1 MPTFTKAQ
9 VNQNLNTL
17 QFKIANDVRTRA
29 DFLKDPAAVL
39 AATGLVLSPERARS
53 INGFVDKQLKTPGAN
68 VSGAAIK
75 VSGTGDVTEVS
86 LIQAVIQAVKV

>member
-1 MPTFTKAQ
+1 MPNLPQAE
-9 VNQNLNTL
+9 VIQNLNAL
-17 QFKIANDVRTRA
+17 QFKIANDARARA

-39 AATGLVLSPERARS
+39 AATGLVLSPERARA

-75 VSGTGDVTEVS
+75 LSGTGDVTEVS
-86 LIQAVIQAVKV
+86 LIQAVKV

>member
-1 MPTFTKAQ
+1 MPDLTQAQ
-9 VNQNLNTL
+9 VTQNLNTL
-17 QFKIANDVRTRA
+17 QFRIANDARTRA

-39 AATGLVLSPERARS
+39 SGTGLVLSPERARA
-53 INGFVDKQLKTPGAN
+53 INAFVDKQLKMPGAN

-86 LIQAVIQAVKV
+86 VIQAVIQAVKV

>member
-1 MPTFTKAQ
+1 MPNLTKAQ
-9 VNQNLNTL
+9 VIQNLNAL
-17 QFKIANDVRTRA
+17 QFKIANDARTRT
-29 DFLKDPAAVL
+29 DFLKDPTEL
-39 AATGLVLSPERARS
+39 LSETGLSLAPERARA

-86 LIQAVIQAVKV
+86 LVIAIKT

>member
-1 MPTFTKAQ
+1 MPNLTQAQ
-9 VNQNLNTL
+9 VIQNLSSL
-17 QFKIANDVRTRA
+17 QFKIANDARTRA

-39 AATGLVLSPERARS
+39 AATGLSLSPERARA
-53 INGFVDKQLKTPGAN
+53 INGFVDKQLKMLGAS

-86 LIQAVIQAVKV
+86 LIQAVKV

>member
-1 MPTFTKAQ
+1 
-9 VNQNLNTL
+9 
-17 QFKIANDVRTRA
+17 
-29 DFLKDPAAVL
+29 LKDPAAVL
-39 AATGLVLSPERARS
+39 AGTGLSLSPERARA
-53 INGFVDKQLKTPGAN
+53 INGFVDKQLKMPGAN